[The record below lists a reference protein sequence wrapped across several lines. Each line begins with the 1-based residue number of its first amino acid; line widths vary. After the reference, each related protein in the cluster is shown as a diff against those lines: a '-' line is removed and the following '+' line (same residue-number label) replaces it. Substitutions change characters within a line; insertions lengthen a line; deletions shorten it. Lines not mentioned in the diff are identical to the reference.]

1 MAFQTVPTD
10 PEQDFFLGHSPRV
23 SWERWQADRYLN
35 SSVHGAPAPGP
46 GTESVE
52 STITFF
58 HELQLQMSCACSA
71 VVEASRREA
80 WVPCEGD
87 PRGLGAPD
95 HSLRSG
101 TREPARFF
109 SGLRMRAEG
118 GGGREGKNGLAKL
131 ARICA

>member
-1 MAFQTVPTD
+1 
-10 PEQDFFLGHSPRV
+10 
-23 SWERWQADRYLN
+23 
-35 SSVHGAPAPGP
+35 
-46 GTESVE
+46 
-52 STITFF
+52 
-58 HELQLQMSCACSA
+58 MSCACSA

-109 SGLRMRAEG
+109 PDCACARKGEG
-118 GGGREGKNGLAKL
+118 EGKEKRSGQTRQNNYAHNEH
-131 ARICA
+131 AYN